1 MTTPTRARVIGTVR
15 GRREA
20 LALVRAEDGHDVR
33 VRWRSTDYGKGRT
46 GHHCATCGWL
56 ERPDWCDHIEA
67 ARVAWYLAS
76 EDELTATRNPDYLN
90 PPTPE
95 GSTPA

>member
-1 MTTPTRARVIGTVR
+1 MTTTERARVVGTVR

-20 LALVRAEDGHDVR
+20 LALVRDHDGHDVR
-33 VRWRSTDYGKGRT
+33 VRWRGSDYGKGRT
-46 GHHCATCGWL
+46 GHHCAECGWL
-56 ERPDWCDHIEA
+56 EHPDWCGHIEA
-67 ARVAWYLAS
+67 ARVAWFLAS
-76 EDELTATRNPDYLN
+76 EDEHAAARHPDYLN